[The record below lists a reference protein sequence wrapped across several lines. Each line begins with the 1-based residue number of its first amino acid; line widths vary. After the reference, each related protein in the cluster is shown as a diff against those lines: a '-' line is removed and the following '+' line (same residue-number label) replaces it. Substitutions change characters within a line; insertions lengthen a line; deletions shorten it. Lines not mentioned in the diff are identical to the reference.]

1 MSKIQLKYE
10 DFSNVSYNMDEC
22 VTFKE
27 YLERSY
33 KPNGC
38 DEEAWYDEI
47 SQIMASYCP
56 DQIFTLD
63 HDTNMICSADAAS
76 EEELVERR
84 NDFCKDVCW
93 YQVIP
98 AGTLNY
104 NGHFVYKEDDD
115 IARAEILRTACSVSE
130 EEYAKR
136 RNDIYQCQVSS
147 IGTPNRNM
155 CIVHDRGL
163 AKEGVIGTNENGG
176 KQHERP
182 YKSEW
187 LPPKAI
193 LKLSQVRYESEKI
206 HGYSENNYKKISER
220 EHVGR
225 AITHLFAYL
234 DGDASND
241 HLAHALT
248 RIAFAVQMNEEE
260 KEKEK
265 SDKIL
270 QSVRQI
276 VTRAQQTNEEAK
288 EKEE

>member
-1 MSKIQLKYE
+1 MNKIKLKRE
-10 DFSNVSYNMDEC
+10 DFDNVVYSVDDR
-22 VTFKE
+22 VTFKR

-33 KPNGC
+33 KPDGC
-38 DEEAWYDEI
+38 GEETWHEEI
-47 SQIMASYCP
+47 SQIMDIYCP

-63 HDTNMICSADAAS
+63 HDTNMICSADVAS

-93 YQVIP
+93 HQVIP

-115 IARAEILRTACSVSE
+115 LAREEILRTACSVSE
-130 EEYAKR
+130 EEFAKC

-155 CIVHDRGL
+155 RITHDKGL

-193 LKLSQVRYESEKI
+193 LKLSQVRYESDKI
-206 HGYSENNYKKISER
+206 HGYSENNYKNIPER

-225 AITHLFAYL
+225 AITHLLAYL
-234 DGDASND
+234 DGDTSND

-248 RIAFAVQMNEEE
+248 RIAFAVQMNEE
-260 KEKEK
+260 
-265 SDKIL
+265 
-270 QSVRQI
+270 
-276 VTRAQQTNEEAK
+276 AK

>member
-1 MSKIQLKYE
+1 MSKNQLKRE
-10 DFSNVSYNMDEC
+10 DFDNPVYTIHDR
-22 VTFKE
+22 VTFKG

-33 KPNGC
+33 KPNGHN
-38 DEEAWYDEI
+38 EEAWYEEI
-47 SQIMASYCP
+47 LQIMTSYCP
-56 DQIFTLD
+56 DQIFTPG
-63 HDTNMICSADAAS
+63 HGTNMICSADASS
-76 EEELVERR
+76 EDELVERR

-93 YQVIP
+93 HQVIP

-115 IARAEILRTACSVSE
+115 LAREEILRAARSVSE
-130 EEYAKR
+130 EEFAKR

-147 IGTPNRNM
+147 ISTPNRNM
-155 CIVHDRGL
+155 RIVHDASSILGKGL

-193 LKLSQVRYESEKI
+193 LKISQVRYESDKI
-206 HGYSENNYKKISER
+206 NGYSENNYKKIPER

-225 AITHLFAYL
+225 AITHLLAYL
-234 DGDASND
+234 DGDTSND

-248 RIAFAVQMNEEE
+248 RIAFAVQMNEE
-260 KEKEK
+260 
-265 SDKIL
+265 
-270 QSVRQI
+270 
-276 VTRAQQTNEEAK
+276 AK

>member
-1 MSKIQLKYE
+1 MNKIQLKRE
-10 DFSNVSYNMDEC
+10 DFSNVSYNKNEY
-22 VTFKE
+22 VTFKG

-33 KPNGC
+33 KPNEC
-38 DEEAWYDEI
+38 DEEAWYEEL
-47 SQIMASYCP
+47 SKIMTSYCP
-56 DQIFTLD
+56 DQIFTFD
-63 HDTNMICSADAAS
+63 HDTNMICSADEAS

-84 NDFCKDVCW
+84 NDICKDVCW
-93 YQVIP
+93 HQVIP
-98 AGTLNY
+98 TGTLNY

-115 IARAEILRTACSVSE
+115 LAREEIVQTASSVLD
-130 EEYAKR
+130 K
-136 RNDIYQCQVSS
+136 
-147 IGTPNRNM
+147 
-155 CIVHDRGL
+155 GL
-163 AKEGVIGTNENGG
+163 AKEGAISTNENGG

-193 LKLSQVRYESEKI
+193 LKLSQVRYESDKI
-206 HGYSENNYKKISER
+206 HGYTENNYKNIPER

-234 DGDASND
+234 DGDTSND

-248 RIAFAVQMNEEE
+248 RIAFAVQMNEEA

-276 VTRAQQTNEEAK
+276 VTRA
-288 EKEE
+288 

>member
-1 MSKIQLKYE
+1 MSKIQLKRE
-10 DFSNVSYNMDEC
+10 DFDNVVYSVDDH
-22 VTFKE
+22 VTFKR

-33 KPNGC
+33 KPDGC
-38 DEEAWYDEI
+38 SEEAWREEI
-47 SQIMASYCP
+47 SQIVTSYCP

-84 NDFCKDVCW
+84 NNFCKDACW
-93 YQVIP
+93 DQVVP

-104 NGHFVYKEDDD
+104 SGRFVYKEDNDLACKE
-115 IARAEILRTACSVSE
+115 IIQTARYVSE
-130 EEYAKR
+130 EELTR
-136 RNDIYQCQVSS
+136 RLNDICQCQVFS
-147 IGTPNRNM
+147 IGTPDRNM
-155 CIVHDRGL
+155 HMIPDASSVLGKGL
-163 AKEGVIGTNENGG
+163 AKEGVISTNENGG

-193 LKLSQVRYESEKI
+193 LKLSQVRYESDKI
-206 HGYSENNYKKISER
+206 HKYAENNYKNIPER

-234 DGDASND
+234 DGDTTND

-248 RIAFAVQMNEEE
+248 RIAFAVQMNEE
-260 KEKEK
+260 
-265 SDKIL
+265 
-270 QSVRQI
+270 
-276 VTRAQQTNEEAK
+276 AK
-288 EKEE
+288 VKEE